1 MFSPNAAVT
10 KAKFSATYYKDPR
23 FQVNHSVTFL
33 DNAEINQPLFEPNLY
48 HRLPKIFRL
57 TAQ

>member
-23 FQVNHSVTFL
+23 FQINHSVTFL
-33 DNAEINQPLFEPNLY
+33 DNAVEVSFSMSPIYTTISMKFSV
-48 HRLPKIFRL
+48 
-57 TAQ
+57 